1 MVQKLA
7 QESGKSVLQGE
18 LLIKACLC
26 HIDGVGNVIVIEGLR
41 KNKAEYLMEEFGE
54 RKYVKS
60 KDLRSSLMLGY
71 VLVAQSSLCNPRT
84 VARQAPLSMG
94 FPRQEY
100 WSGLPSPPPGDLL
113 DPGIEPAFRAGRL
126 H

>member
-26 HIDGVGNVIVIEGLR
+26 HTYTVGKVIVIEGLR

-54 RKYVKS
+54 RKYIRN
-60 KDLRSSLMLGY
+60 KDLRSNLMLGY
-71 VLVAQSSLCNPRT
+71 MLVTQSSLCNPRT
-84 VARQAPLSMG
+84 VARRAPLSMG
-94 FPRQEY
+94 FSRQEY
-100 WSGLPSPPPGDLL
+100 
-113 DPGIEPAFRAGRL
+113 
-126 H
+126 